1 MGYRGGH
8 LGVAVSALLDGQL
21 DRSSAERAWAHVHT
35 CDSCRRQVQ
44 REGWVKTRLATMT
57 GDPGGTP
64 PQQLLGSLYGLGTP
78 PGGSSERSGAAAWAA
93 VEAIERRGRAR
104 RRTGLALAGAGSV
117 SVAVLALASLTGASL
132 GIGGSSPTPTTALT
146 RAPVTGTPAVV
157 APVARVHG
165 RLPRAA
171 TPSRAGAGQSRGEAQ
186 GGLPR

>member
-1 MGYRGGH
+1 MRYRGGH

-21 DRSSAERAWAHVHT
+21 GPSSAERAWAHVHT
-35 CDSCRRQVQ
+35 CDSCRRQVR

-57 GDPGGTP
+57 GEDGGTP
-64 PQQLLGSLYGLGTP
+64 PEQLLGSLYGLGMPRCGP
-78 PGGSSERSGAAAWAA
+78 PDQSGAAAWAA
-93 VEAIERRGRAR
+93 VEEIERRGRA

-117 SVAVLALASLTGASL
+117 SVAVLGLASLTGASL
-132 GIGGSSPTPTTALT
+132 GIGGSSPAPTTALT

-171 TPSRAGAGQSRGEAQ
+171 TPSRAGAAQSRGEAR